1 MVTKRGK
8 KPVKREATTVAKP
21 EVETVQAEVRE
32 EVVVTRDRVARR
44 ERVPLGTPRMKLSI
58 SQAMQDYFNERN
70 EVPRWI
76 NDEPGRLEA
85 ASEEDTYRFV
95 TKREFPQTYRAEV
108 GQGDLTA
115 REGIDSR
122 ISRVVGT
129 REGGAPV
136 TAFLMAK
143 PKTDWEVDMTE
154 KAEIINAREESMKA
168 GVDSYGRPGDK
179 EGRYIPSPGIKI
191 TRG

>member
-1 MVTKRGK
+1 MRGRTEEPK
-8 KPVKREATTVAKP
+8 KVEGQTEVKAQVNRG
-21 EVETVQAEVRE
+21 
-32 EVVVTRDRVARR
+32 RDRR
-44 ERVPLGTPRMKLSI
+44 ERVPLGTPRQKLSI
-58 SQAMQDYFNERN
+58 SKSMQEYFAERN

-76 NDEPGRLEA
+76 NDDPGRLEA

-95 TKREFPQTYRAEV
+95 CKTEFPRMYRVQV
-108 GQGDLTA
+108 GQGDITE

-136 TAFLMAK
+136 TAYLMAK
-143 PKTDWEVDMTE
+143 PKADYDADQAEKMRLVDE
-154 KAEIINAREESMKA
+154 RENAMRQ
-168 GVDSYGRPGDK
+168 GVDAYGRPGDK

-191 TRG
+191 TR